1 MKNAASSERTRTDLM
16 KLLIFST
23 CHGLA
28 FAKIKHLVKT
38 CQEAFPDSLLA
49 KDLSMGRTSAEY
61 HLKYGLSKTETL
73 KTFSD
78 ISSVP
83 FSLSLDTG
91 VKGRIKRTEV
101 IVRYYSDEEGYGRV
115 VERLLFIIKCSHETA
130 SNVADSLVSR
140 FKDSPVDLANL
151 VSLLTD
157 SCSVMRGKKSGVL
170 KRISNVATSV

>member
-1 MKNAASSERTRTDLM
+1 
-16 KLLIFST
+16 
-23 CHGLA
+23 
-28 FAKIKHLVKT
+28 
-38 CQEAFPDSLLA
+38 
-49 KDLSMGRTSAEY
+49 MGRTSAEY

-115 VERLLFIIKCSHETA
+115 VERLLFIIKSSHETA
-130 SNVADSLVSR
+130 SHVADSLVSR
-140 FKDSPVDLANL
+140 FKDSPVDL
-151 VSLLTD
+151 LTD
-157 SCSVMRGKKSGVL
+157 SCSVMRGNKSGVL